1 MIILYNKKD
10 YIQMILLPKF
20 SLKTMKKNNMIKSTK
35 KKETMKK
42 KINKARKLINKNPK
56 NNHNLTN
63 DDIKDFL
70 NSFDDFNQ
78 AFNFINA
85 HNKLCKS
92 SFFFHA

>member
-1 MIILYNKKD
+1 M
-10 YIQMILLPKF
+10 F
-20 SLKTMKKNNMIKSTK
+20 KTNQP
-35 KKETMKK
+35 KETMKK
-42 KINKARKLINKNPK
+42 EINKARKLINENPK

-92 SFFFHA
+92 SFFFNA

>member
-1 MIILYNKKD
+1 
-10 YIQMILLPKF
+10 
-20 SLKTMKKNNMIKSTK
+20 MKK
-35 KKETMKK
+35 E
-42 KINKARKLINKNPK
+42 INKARKLINKNPK

-85 HNKLCKS
+85 HNKL
-92 SFFFHA
+92 